1 MRIVVLIAVAVSLT
15 MVQTA
20 AAQETQAPP
29 PAEPAEQDA
38 TPDDDQSVKEVG
50 GRLIVDGGTVLVAPD
65 PDLPPQDS
73 SIATKTD
80 TRLIETPRSVSVTD
94 RRTLDD
100 RLAVNISDAHDYTVG
115 VTPMDDRGPAFA
127 RGFRIDFYDLRRD
140 GLRTYTWSVREP
152 VGLERVQYLRGPAS
166 VLYGDGSPGGL
177 VNLML
182 KKPLPVRRTEVT
194 ASIGELG
201 FGRFTAD
208 QTGPVGGNRRVRY
221 RLIGAGEWLDSGIHN
236 DERRLSFLPMLSVDV
251 GDAVTLHVDGELYQQ
266 QGRNY
271 WHMVPVTPETQH
283 GDFTHIPWGLTTASP
298 DDDWSGWNAS
308 SGLRLDAR
316 LNRRTSLHVSG
327 RYTRIDGDIDI
338 QVLSGLAQD
347 THTLNRYAYR
357 EISTWSEYQSD
368 AFIATAL
375 ATGSVEHQLVMGV
388 EGGLSTTDRELGI
401 GSAPSVDLFSPVYDP
416 KPSPIATQPTKYDV
430 FRAGAYVQDQIRVG
444 SAIVIT
450 PALRGSWLSVESRVL
465 PNVAPND
472 PSRERA
478 STDTVV
484 SPSIGAVV
492 LPRPWLSLY
501 ATVARGFEPPPPGQY
516 LEDGRALAASE
527 NTLVE
532 AGVKSDLADG
542 RLAVSTGVYGIR
554 RTNVPE
560 VVALGVSRQIGEG
573 KSRGVELEV
582 AGRIVGGFGL
592 TAGYAWNHTQVTR
605 DAGGFIGRELPNA
618 PNHKVNVWTHYRFT
632 EGTFKGLM
640 LAAGVV
646 YVSDRFIN
654 RDNIFIAPAYTRV
667 DASGSY
673 VLTPALKLSVL
684 LQNATNIRYVTSGS
698 GSALYAGEPRRAA
711 VQISVSH

>member
-221 RLIGAGEWLDSGIHN
+221 RLIGAGESTKN
-236 DERRLSFLPMLSVDV
+236 APAPAE
-251 GDAVTLHVDGELYQQ
+251 
-266 QGRNY
+266 
-271 WHMVPVTPETQH
+271 QH
-283 GDFTHIPWGLTTASP
+283 AFQ
-298 DDDWSGWNAS
+298 
-308 SGLRLDAR
+308 R
-316 LNRRTSLHVSG
+316 V
-327 RYTRIDGDIDI
+327 
-338 QVLSGLAQD
+338 
-347 THTLNRYAYR
+347 
-357 EISTWSEYQSD
+357 ISTQRDVSPH
-368 AFIATAL
+368 
-375 ATGSVEHQLVMGV
+375 GGQLRADCAADQRPGDDPQQTLV
-388 EGGLSTTDRELGI
+388 DQ
-401 GSAPSVDLFSPVYDP
+401 SAP
-416 KPSPIATQPTKYDV
+416 
-430 FRAGAYVQDQIRVG
+430 
-444 SAIVIT
+444 
-450 PALRGSWLSVESRVL
+450 
-465 PNVAPND
+465 
-472 PSRERA
+472 A
-478 STDTVV
+478 SF
-484 SPSIGAVV
+484 A
-492 LPRPWLSLY
+492 
-501 ATVARGFEPPPPGQY
+501 
-516 LEDGRALAASE
+516 
-527 NTLVE
+527 
-532 AGVKSDLADG
+532 
-542 RLAVSTGVYGIR
+542 
-554 RTNVPE
+554 
-560 VVALGVSRQIGEG
+560 
-573 KSRGVELEV
+573 
-582 AGRIVGGFGL
+582 
-592 TAGYAWNHTQVTR
+592 
-605 DAGGFIGRELPNA
+605 
-618 PNHKVNVWTHYRFT
+618 
-632 EGTFKGLM
+632 
-640 LAAGVV
+640 
-646 YVSDRFIN
+646 
-654 RDNIFIAPAYTRV
+654 
-667 DASGSY
+667 
-673 VLTPALKLSVL
+673 
-684 LQNATNIRYVTSGS
+684 
-698 GSALYAGEPRRAA
+698 
-711 VQISVSH
+711 